1 MLEGFLKQQRDSGF
15 YPECSI
21 LKRSFRLLVKI
32 RFSRG
37 TMAEAA
43 IQWQKQ

>member
-15 YPECSI
+15 YSEYSI

-32 RFSRG
+32 RLSRG

-43 IQWQKQ
+43 I